1 MKFRLKSSAA
11 ALLLGASLIFSS
23 CQKNEEYIPE
33 PYKCDC
39 GQMTWKGTTFDL
51 LDANYIRLIEEEELS
66 RRYYITAEVKS
77 AEESKPHS
85 VNFYIEIPDVTTSI
99 FDLSDTDVEFAA
111 VAEQV
116 NQNDPLLPV
125 RTFEAQS
132 GRVVVSP
139 AFLGGTENVQ
149 FSVILQEVFNGS
161 NVGGPVSIS
170 GNFKVE
176 VSIF

>member
-1 MKFRLKSSAA
+1 MKFSLKTNSIVLVLGISSF
-11 ALLLGASLIFSS
+11 LLS
-23 CQKNEEYIPE
+23 CKKTEEYIPE

-39 GQMTWKGTTFDL
+39 GQMTWQGSTYDL
-51 LDANYIRLIEEEELS
+51 LDANYVRLIEEEELS

-77 AEESKPHS
+77 NQESKPHS

-99 FDLSDTDVEFAA
+99 FDLTEDDIEFAA
-111 VAEQV
+111 KAEQV
-116 NQNDPLLPV
+116 NQNDPLLPL

-139 AFLGGTENVQ
+139 AFLGGTENIQ
-149 FSVILQEVFNGS
+149 FSVILQETFNGS

>member
-1 MKFRLKSSAA
+1 MKLNLKSSAGA
-11 ALLLGASLIFSS
+11 IAIGLLFMFSS

-39 GQMTWKGTTFDL
+39 GQLTWQGTTFDL
-51 LDANYIRLIEEEELS
+51 LDANYVRLIEEEELS

-77 AEESKPHS
+77 AAESKPHS

-99 FDLSDTDVEFAA
+99 FDLSENDFEFAA
-111 VAEQV
+111 RAEQV
-116 NQNDPLLPV
+116 NQNDPLLPL

-149 FSVILQEVFNGS
+149 FSVILQETFNGS
-161 NVGGPVSIS
+161 NVGGPVALS

>member
-1 MKFRLKSSAA
+1 MKFGLKVKSIALVLSISSV
-11 ALLLGASLIFSS
+11 LLS
-23 CQKNEEYIPE
+23 CKKTEEYIPE

-39 GQMTWKGTTFDL
+39 GQMTWQGSTYDL
-51 LDANYIRLIEEEELS
+51 LDANYVRLIEEEELS

-77 AEESKPHS
+77 STESKPHS
-85 VNFYIEIPDVTTSI
+85 VNFYIEIPDVTSSI
-99 FDLSDTDVEFAA
+99 FDLTEDDIEFAA
-111 VAEQV
+111 KAEQV
-116 NQNDPLLPV
+116 NQNDPLLPL

-149 FSVILQEVFNGS
+149 FSVILQETFNGC

>member
-1 MKFRLKSSAA
+1 MKFSLKVKSIVLVLGISS
-11 ALLLGASLIFSS
+11 LLLS
-23 CQKNEEYIPE
+23 CKKTEEYVPE

-39 GQMTWKGTTFDL
+39 GQMTWQGSTYDL
-51 LDANYIRLIEEEELS
+51 LDANYVRLIEEEELS

-77 AEESKPHS
+77 SAESKPHS
-85 VNFYIEIPDVTTSI
+85 VNFYIEIPDVTSSI
-99 FDLSDTDVEFAA
+99 FDLTEDDIEFAA
-111 VAEQV
+111 KAEQV
-116 NQNDPLLPV
+116 NQNDPLLPL

-149 FSVILQEVFNGS
+149 FSVILQETFNGS
-161 NVGGPVSIS
+161 NVGGPVPIS